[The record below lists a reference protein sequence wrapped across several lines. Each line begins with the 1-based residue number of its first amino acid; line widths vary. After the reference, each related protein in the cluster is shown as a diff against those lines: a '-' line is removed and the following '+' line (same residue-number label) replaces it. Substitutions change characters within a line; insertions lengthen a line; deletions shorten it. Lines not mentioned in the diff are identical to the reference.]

1 MMPDYPGQGSE
12 ARFSLLADG
21 IKCPASGR
29 PGING
34 TVAASRPGLTER
46 ADQPGPDPGE
56 FERHLGYPPAPNLD
70 IDRLRSTIGRW
81 RDDLRAAGML
91 AGDIALAAAQL
102 RLAAGHD
109 AVLPQFLGRAGSLE
123 QLENLVPLENRI
135 WLLPLGFPGLLSSSR
150 VLVDQ
155 AVQDGFSADA
165 LGAEAGAV
173 GRGVWSWLQG
183 VCWLMAWCGRVVL

>member
-1 MMPDYPGQGSE
+1 MPRLG
-12 ARFSLLADG
+12 
-21 IKCPASGR
+21 
-29 PGING
+29 
-34 TVAASRPGLTER
+34 AAWHQRDSRRVTAELTER

-56 FERHLGYPPAPNLD
+56 FERHLGYPLAPNLD
-70 IDRLRSTIGRW
+70 IDRLRSSIGRW

-91 AGDIALAAAQL
+91 AGDIAPAAAQL

-123 QLENLVPLENRI
+123 QLENLVLLENRI
-135 WLLPLGFPGLLSSSR
+135 WLLPLGFPGLLGSSR

-165 LGAEAGAV
+165 LGAEAGCCRA
-173 GRGVWSWLQG
+173 GS
-183 VCWLMAWCGRVVL
+183 VVLAAGGVLADGLVRAGVL